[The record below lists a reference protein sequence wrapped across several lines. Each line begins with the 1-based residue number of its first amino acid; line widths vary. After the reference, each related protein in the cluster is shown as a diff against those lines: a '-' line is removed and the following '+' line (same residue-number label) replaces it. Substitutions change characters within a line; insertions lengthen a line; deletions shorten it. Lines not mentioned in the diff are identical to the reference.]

1 MHPTAD
7 TQDFIFDNLAGRRV
21 IGGVRCFYYMRKQ
34 LNLIALLILLP
45 AASLSQE
52 ASPAEKYRST
62 KEYRNT
68 LSVFRETPIAP
79 AANPGTEMY
88 RIFIV
93 PTFSHPLSIRVERS
107 GVDYVL
113 VAKRLSGQG
122 GYGWGT
128 LKDEKRRRLS
138 EREWRGLLKLL
149 DETSFWTLPT
159 GDARFEPNERGEV
172 MICLDGTSWI
182 LEGVRGAKYH
192 VVDRYCPELKGVREA
207 GLYMVKL
214 TKWGIKE
221 SDL

>member
-1 MHPTAD
+1 
-7 TQDFIFDNLAGRRV
+7 
-21 IGGVRCFYYMRKQ
+21 MRKQ
-34 LNLIALLILLP
+34 LYLIALLILLP

-62 KEYRNT
+62 KEYQNT
-68 LSVFRETPIAP
+68 LSVFRETPIVP
-79 AANPGTEMY
+79 AANPSTEIY
-88 RIFIV
+88 RLFVV
-93 PTFSHPLSIRVERS
+93 PTFSHPLSIRVER
-107 GVDYVL
+107 GGGDYIL

-138 EREWRGLLKLL
+138 EKEWRGLLKLL

-159 GDARFEPNERGEV
+159 GDARFERNEKGEEL
-172 MICLDGTSWI
+172 ICLDGTSWI

-192 VVDRYCPELKGVREA
+192 VVDRYCPEPKGVREA